1 MFEWL
6 EDLLDDWG
14 LLILSVVIIALC
26 VTLIVLYIIALASGQ
41 NVNADATQALTTQNN
56 LRMLHIIR

>member
-6 EDLLDDWG
+6 EDLVDDWG

-26 VTLIVLYIIALASGQ
+26 VILIIAIASGQ
-41 NVNADATQALTTQNN
+41 NVNTDATQALTTQNN